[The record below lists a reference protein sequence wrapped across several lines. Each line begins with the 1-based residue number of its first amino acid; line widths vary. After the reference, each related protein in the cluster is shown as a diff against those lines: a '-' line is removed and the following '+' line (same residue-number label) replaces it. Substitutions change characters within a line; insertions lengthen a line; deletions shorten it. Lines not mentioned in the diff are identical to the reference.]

1 MRAKAATGKAES
13 SGDIRQA
20 QKQLGHTTIGMTEHY
35 TRNRRGEKVGRQNR
49 ICGTVPQICNQLA
62 SAIVIN

>member
-1 MRAKAATGKAES
+1 
-13 SGDIRQA
+13 
-20 QKQLGHTTIGMTEHY
+20 MTEHY